1 MYCISYRTSFIA
13 IFWITQSSAIFWIT
27 QICVQGA
34 YSHVNSKRGVTS
46 SAASL
51 VMASELPLIGISNA
65 AIVAAPLQSTLQA
78 IWTPTVWAPNE
89 IHTDNHQTCNRLSV
103 ARLSWEPIGVG
114 SLWLIQVHGEA
125 SVQSFDGIGNS
136 EPGDPKWKGFFGTQS
151 HAHNPIKSLWR
162 TLANSPSAGAP
173 YKSSQPQRLQWHP
186 NTNNKSASAPTEARE
201 SPPNRGALRISEPD
215 GCQFRKSNST
225 RATLQK
231 TASWQ
236 FVRHVANIW
245 NAWSWT
251 KEIWPTQSEIFEIW
265 LVWTLAGWL
274 VVEPCLGPA
283 ASGCPPAGHVWGLTG
298 SEPEPTGPSHGLGQ
312 VSRELGGIMRW

>member
-89 IHTDNHQTCNRLSV
+89 IHTDNHQTRNRLSV

-114 SLWLIQVHGEA
+114 SLWNIQLHGEA
-125 SVQSFDGIGNS
+125 SVQAFEWKN
-136 EPGDPKWKGFFGTQS
+136 EFWTKWPKMKGF
-151 HAHNPIKSLWR
+151 LR
-162 TLANSPSAGAP
+162 NS
-173 YKSSQPQRLQWHP
+173 
-186 NTNNKSASAPTEARE
+186 
-201 SPPNRGALRISEPD
+201 
-215 GCQFRKSNST
+215 ST
-225 RATLQK
+225 RPQSNQK
-231 TASWQ
+231 PLNN
-236 FVRHVANIW
+236 V
-245 NAWSWT
+245 
-251 KEIWPTQSEIFEIW
+251 
-265 LVWTLAGWL
+265 
-274 VVEPCLGPA
+274 
-283 ASGCPPAGHVWGLTG
+283 
-298 SEPEPTGPSHGLGQ
+298 GQ
-312 VSRELGGIMRW
+312 

>member
-13 IFWITQSSAIFWIT
+13 ILWITQSSAIFWIT
-27 QICVQGA
+27 QICVRGA
-34 YSHVNSKRGVTS
+34 CSHVNSKRGVTS

-89 IHTDNHQTCNRLSV
+89 IHTDNHQTRNRLSV

-114 SLWLIQVHGEA
+114 SLWLIQV
-125 SVQSFDGIGNS
+125 Q
-136 EPGDPKWKGFFGTQS
+136 GDHS
-151 HAHNPIKSLWR
+151 WR

-283 ASGCPPAGHVWGLTG
+283 ASGCPPAGHVWGLSG